1 MLRSHKY
8 LKPFLLVVACVV
20 CLVVFIGQLG
30 IKAGYTQTTKV
41 LKSSPDT
48 VVWGYYA
55 ADIPPIL
62 TVASGD
68 TVRIDTVSLAGV
80 PPETEPVAFFEQHGF
95 AEKDVLP
102 EMTSVQFGEE
112 KIPDMGPHVITGP
125 IYIEDAEPGDMLE
138 IRVLDIE
145 LRTPYGTNLTRP
157 GLGVLPDLLPEPTV
171 RVIPFDEDRTTALFA
186 DGINVP
192 LEPFMGIMAVSP
204 PKEEGMVSSVP
215 PAKWGGN
222 IDLKEMKKGSTLYL
236 PVWTE
241 GALFF
246 TGDGH
251 AAQGDGEVNL
261 TAVEVS
267 STPTLQFI
275 LHKGEGADMTGPFAE
290 TPTHYIPMGLNRDL
304 DEALKLAVH
313 ETIDFLGEEKGLS
326 VEDAY
331 SLSSIAVDYEVAEAV
346 DRTLII
352 HAMVPKSLFDTNRP
366 YWADDL

>member
-1 MLRSHKY
+1 MFQNRKY
-8 LKPFLLVVACVV
+8 LTPFVFLFTCFT
-20 CLVVFIGQLG
+20 CLVIFIGQLD
-30 IKAGYTQTTKV
+30 IQPGYTQTTKV

-48 VVWGYYA
+48 VVWGYFS
-55 ADIPPIL
+55 ADVTPVL

-68 TVRIDTVSLAGV
+68 VVRIDTVSLAGV
-80 PPETEPVAFFEQHGF
+80 PPGAEPVAFFEQHGF

-102 EMTSVQFGEE
+102 EMTSVQFEEE
-112 KIPDMGPHVITGP
+112 KIPNMGPHVITGP
-125 IYIEDAEPGDMLE
+125 IYIEGAEPGDMLE
-138 IRVLDIE
+138 VRVLDIE

-157 GLGVLPDLLPEPTV
+157 GFGVLPDLLPEPTM
-171 RVIPFDEDRTTALFA
+171 RVIPFDDDKTTALFA
-186 DGINVP
+186 EGINVP
-192 LEPFMGIMAVSP
+192 LDPFMGIMAVAP

-222 IDLKEMKKGSTLYL
+222 IDLKELRKGSTLYL
-236 PVWTE
+236 PVLAK
-241 GALFF
+241 GALFS

-267 STPTLQFI
+267 STPTFQFI
-275 LHKGEGADMTGPFAE
+275 LHKGAGTDMTGPFVE
-290 TPTHYIPMGLNRDL
+290 TPTHYIPMGLHTDL

-313 ETIDFLGEEKGLS
+313 ETIDFLGREKGLN

-331 SLSSIAVDYEVAEAV
+331 SLSSIGVDYEVAEAV

-366 YWADDL
+366 YWADNL

>member
-1 MLRSHKY
+1 MLRTRKY
-8 LKPFLLVVACVV
+8 FQFSAFLGICVI
-20 CLVVFIGQLG
+20 CLVILMGKPG
-30 IKAGYTQTTKV
+30 IKAGYTQAIKT
-41 LKSSPDT
+41 LNSSPET
-48 VVWGYYA
+48 VVWGYFSPNV
-55 ADIPPIL
+55 PPVL
-62 TVASGD
+62 TVASGE

-80 PPETEPVAFFEQHGF
+80 PPEADPVTFFEQHGVG
-95 AEKDVLP
+95 ETDVLP
-102 EMTSVQFGEE
+102 EMTRVQFEEE
-112 KIPDMGPHVITGP
+112 KIPDMGPHVVTGP

-138 IRVLDIE
+138 IRILDIE

-157 GLGVLPDLLPEPTV
+157 GMGVLPDLLPEPTM
-171 RVIPFDEDRTTALFA
+171 RVIPFDDSKTTALFA
-186 DGINVP
+186 EGINVP
-192 LEPFMGIMAVSP
+192 LEPFMGIMAVAP
-204 PKEEGMVSSVP
+204 PVEVGMVNSVP

-222 IDLKEMKKGSTLYL
+222 IDLKELKKGSTLYL
-236 PVWTE
+236 PVLAE

-275 LHKGEGADMTGPFAE
+275 LHKGAGADMTGPFAE
-290 TPTHYIPMGLNRDL
+290 TPTHYIPMGLHPDL
-304 DEALKLAVH
+304 NEALKLAVH
-313 ETIDFLGEEKGLS
+313 ETIDFLGKEKGLN

-352 HAMVPKSLFDTNRP
+352 HAMVPKSVFDTNRP
-366 YWADDL
+366 YWADEL